1 MKPLIV
7 PGVIAKTQEEL
18 DEMLEKLKGRVERVM
33 LDVMDGE
40 FVPNN
45 SLDFDFRVPEPFEYE
60 AHLMVNR
67 PLEWVKKYGDRV
79 DIVVLPVETLE
90 DIGEAIDSVK
100 EKGLKVVLALNPETD
115 VDVVIPY
122 LERVDGILIL
132 TVHPGSF
139 CIEFLPEPLEK
150 IRRIRELNKEIPIE
164 VDGCM
169 NIENLRLAK
178 DAGATIFASG
188 SYILKSDNPSRAI
201 RELQEAAA

>member
-1 MKPLIV
+1 
-7 PGVIAKTQEEL
+7 
-18 DEMLEKLKGRVERVM
+18 
-33 LDVMDGE
+33 
-40 FVPNN
+40 
-45 SLDFDFRVPEPFEYE
+45 
-60 AHLMVNR
+60 MVNR